1 MNPEVKKISNKLFD
15 KVELSSVKVELA
27 LKDDIQKGLTDYK
40 TLDSAITTYKNK
52 ARAGLDSYLTS
63 VGQAYQNA
71 KNTLDALN
79 TMEAKIKELGLPDN
93 PYAVYAKDL
102 AAKANEYKKLF
113 AYVDNLGVSVSK

>member
-1 MNPEVKKISNKLFD
+1 MSTEKIVMNSLFG
-15 KVELSSVKVELA
+15 KTELKSTKVELA
-27 LKDDIQKGLTDYK
+27 LKDDIQKGLSDYK
-40 TLDSAITTYKNK
+40 TLDAAITSYKNK

-93 PYAVYAKDL
+93 PYASYTKDMS
-102 AAKANEYKKLF
+102 AKANEYKKLF
-113 AYVDNLGVSVSK
+113 AYVDNLGISVSK

>member
-1 MNPEVKKISNKLFD
+1 MSTEKIVMNALFG
-15 KVELSSVKVELA
+15 KTELKSTKVELA
-27 LKDDIQKGLTDYK
+27 LKDDIQKGLSDYK
-40 TLDSAITTYKNK
+40 TLDAAITSYKNK

-93 PYAVYAKDL
+93 PYAAYTKDMT
-102 AAKANEYKKLF
+102 AKANEYKKLF

>member
-1 MNPEVKKISNKLFD
+1 MTTEKIVMNSLFA
-15 KVELSSVKVELA
+15 KTELKSEKVELA
-27 LKDDIQKGLTDYK
+27 LKDDIQKGLSDYK
-40 TLDSAITTYKNK
+40 TLDSAITAYKNK

-93 PYAVYAKDL
+93 PYAAYTKDMT
-102 AAKANEYKKLF
+102 AKANEYKKLF